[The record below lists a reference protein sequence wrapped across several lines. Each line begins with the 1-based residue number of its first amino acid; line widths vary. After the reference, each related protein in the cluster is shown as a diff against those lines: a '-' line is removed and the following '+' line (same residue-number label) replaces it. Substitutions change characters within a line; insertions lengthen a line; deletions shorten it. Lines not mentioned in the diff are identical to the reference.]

1 MIRHLL
7 RPFSYLSIEHELK
20 KKVDWNYPCSL
31 SIISTGLAFWLQQ
44 FAHISL
50 YADSGM
56 ISKILNFV
64 QVLPGFYIAALA
76 AIATFNRI
84 DIDKIMPSPAPKIG
98 MFIQGNNVVIELTRR
113 RFLCSMFSF
122 LTAESLILIVLAIF
136 STSFYEPLK
145 KVIDDSWHCS
155 ASGIFIMIFLFLF
168 WQMIIT
174 TFWGLYYLGERL
186 HQPEPY

>member
-98 MFIQGNNVVIELTRR
+98 MFIQGNNVVIELTSACTKSHFFKNALLNLMNY
-113 RFLCSMFSF
+113 FLNFDS
-122 LTAESLILIVLAIF
+122 ASLKTHQLLRVLLVQCRF
-136 STSFYEPLK
+136 STF
-145 KVIDDSWHCS
+145 
-155 ASGIFIMIFLFLF
+155 
-168 WQMIIT
+168 
-174 TFWGLYYLGERL
+174 
-186 HQPEPY
+186 